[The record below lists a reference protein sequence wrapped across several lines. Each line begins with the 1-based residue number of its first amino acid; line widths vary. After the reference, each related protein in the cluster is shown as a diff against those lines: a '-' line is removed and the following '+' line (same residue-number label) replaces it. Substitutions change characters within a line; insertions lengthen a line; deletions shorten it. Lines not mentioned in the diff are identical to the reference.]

1 LVDVLEKMHLLPSDE
16 KKEIHQFLRQT
27 KQNLLIKSDLES
39 YPEQEDIIKNL
50 FNIICSILNLQLNQR
65 SYNYLDERLVFKQL
79 DQIVFDRDDQDLVLI
94 D

>member
-1 LVDVLEKMHLLPSDE
+1 LEYQDVLQNGKNLAGEIYLVDILEKMHLLPSDE

-50 FNIICSILNLQLNQR
+50 FNIICAVLNL
-65 SYNYLDERLVFKQL
+65 
-79 DQIVFDRDDQDLVLI
+79 
-94 D
+94 